1 MPKRDGRDLARVIAT
16 NAERDAVAVE
26 KMAPDPELA
35 DEVVG
40 LHAQQA
46 AEKYLKAV
54 LAHRGITYR
63 RVHSITYLLGLL
75 EDHEVAPPPPR
86 AESSRRFTPW
96 APQARYDLDTEGA
109 VLDREA
115 AVELVRGVQE
125 WAQAEL
131 AATAAAMRRALTRGA
146 LAPPA
151 GVGSAAITGSSR
163 ARYAR

>member
-1 MPKRDGRDLARVIAT
+1 LPKRDSRDLARVIAT

-26 KMAPDPELA
+26 RMAPDGELA
-35 DEVVG
+35 DDVVG

-75 EDHEVAPPPPR
+75 EDHDVVPPPR
-86 AESSRRFTPW
+86 SAELEALTPW
-96 APQARYDLDTEGA
+96 APQARYDHDLGEAT
-109 VLDREA
+109 LDREA
-115 AVELVRGVQE
+115 ALELVAAVRA

-131 AATAAAMRRALTRGA
+131 AA
-146 LAPPA
+146 
-151 GVGSAAITGSSR
+151 
-163 ARYAR
+163 

>member
-1 MPKRDGRDLARVIAT
+1 LPKRDGRALARVIAT

-75 EDHEVAPPPPR
+75 EDHEVPAPPRSP
-86 AESSRRFTPW
+86 ELETLTPW
-96 APQARYDLDTEGA
+96 APQARYDHDDADAT
-109 VLDREA
+109 LDREA
-115 AVELVRGVQE
+115 AVELVRAVRD
-125 WAQAEL
+125 WAGAEL
-131 AATAAAMRRALTRGA
+131 RG
-146 LAPPA
+146 
-151 GVGSAAITGSSR
+151 
-163 ARYAR
+163 

>member
-75 EDHEVAPPPPR
+75 EDHEVAAPPR
-86 AESSRRFTPW
+86 AAELETLTPW
-96 APQARYDLDTEGA
+96 APQARYDHDTDDA
-109 VLDREA
+109 IFDCEA
-115 AVELVRGVQE
+115 AVELVGAVRA
-125 WAQAEL
+125 WAAAEL
-131 AATAAAMRRALTRGA
+131 
-146 LAPPA
+146 
-151 GVGSAAITGSSR
+151 SA
-163 ARYAR
+163 

>member
-1 MPKRDGRDLARVIAT
+1 LPKRDGRALARVIAA

-46 AEKYLKAV
+46 AEKYLKTV
-54 LAHRGITYR
+54 LALRGITYR

-75 EDHEVAPPPPR
+75 EDHEVPAPPQAPELE
-86 AESSRRFTPW
+86 AFTPW

-109 VLDREA
+109 TLDREA
-115 AVELVRGVQE
+115 ATQLVRGVQD
-125 WAQAEL
+125 WARAEL
-131 AATAAAMRRALTRGA
+131 EG
-146 LAPPA
+146 
-151 GVGSAAITGSSR
+151 
-163 ARYAR
+163 